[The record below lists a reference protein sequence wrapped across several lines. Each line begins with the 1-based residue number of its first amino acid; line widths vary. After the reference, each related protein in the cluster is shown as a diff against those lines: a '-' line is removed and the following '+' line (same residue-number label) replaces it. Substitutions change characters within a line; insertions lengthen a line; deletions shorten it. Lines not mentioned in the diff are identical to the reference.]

1 MKSDL
6 LALSTIILWGSLAA
20 LTVSLSH
27 LPPLL
32 LTGLGLLAGSL
43 ISLPL
48 MKFRLSGWRV
58 SPSTLA
64 LGVYGLFG
72 YHFLLFVGLQNAP
85 AAQANLV
92 NYLWP
97 VLIVVL
103 TPLLLRGSGLNVWH
117 LLAVALGFSGAAIA
131 ILGNADSGDLSLGD
145 SLSGYAAAF
154 GAAIVWS
161 TYSVLTKR
169 AQFET
174 SAIGLFALVAGSL
187 ALVAHFIFE
196 PRAIISAE
204 DWLLI
209 LLLGAG
215 PLGGAFYLWD
225 AAIKLGDTRRIGIL
239 AFLTP
244 LISTALLLVVQNQ
257 ALSLSIGIAA
267 AFIFGAA
274 ILGARAS
281 RLSRARELPA
291 AVSEEPEGQNV

>member
-6 LALSTIILWGSLAA
+6 LALSPIMLWGSLAA

-48 MKFRLSGWRV
+48 MKFKLSGWRV

-72 YHFLLFVGLQNAP
+72 YHFLLFLGLQNAP

-97 VLIVVL
+97 VFIVVL
-103 TPLLLRGSGLNVWH
+103 TPLILRGSNLNVWH
-117 LLAVALGFSGAAIA
+117 LLAVAIGFSGAAIA
-131 ILGNADSGDLSLGD
+131 ILGNADPGDFGLGD
-145 SLSGYAAAF
+145 SLFGYTAAL
-154 GAAIVWS
+154 GAAIIWS

-174 SAIGLFALVAGSL
+174 SAIGLFALVAGL
-187 ALVAHFIFE
+187 LGIIAHLVFE
-196 PRAIISAE
+196 PAAVISVG

-244 LISTALLLVVQNQ
+244 LISTALLLAVQGE
-257 ALSLSIGIAA
+257 ALTTSIGLAA
-267 AFIFGAA
+267 ALIFSAA
-274 ILGARAS
+274 VLGARAS
-281 RLSRARELPA
+281 RHSQLNTSATEAELA
-291 AVSEEPEGQNV
+291 TGEKNA

>member
-48 MKFRLSGWRV
+48 MKFKLSGWRV

-72 YHFLLFVGLQNAP
+72 YHFLLFLGLQNAP

-97 VLIVVL
+97 VLIVVF
-103 TPLLLRGSGLNVWH
+103 TPLLLRGSSLNVWH
-117 LLAVALGFSGAAIA
+117 LLAVALGFSGAATA
-131 ILGNADSGDLSLGD
+131 ILGSGSSEPLEIGGSIF
-145 SLSGYAAAF
+145 GYAAAF
-154 GAAIVWS
+154 GAAVVWS
-161 TYSVLTKR
+161 SYSVMTKR
-169 AQFET
+169 VRFET
-174 SAIGLFALVAGSL
+174 SAIGLFALVAGAL
-187 ALVAHFIFE
+187 ALVAHFVFE
-196 PRAIISAE
+196 PAAIISGR

-244 LISTALLLVVQNQ
+244 LISTALLLVVQGG
-257 ALSLSIGIAA
+257 ALTMSIGLAA
-267 AFIFGAA
+267 ALIFSAA
-274 ILGARAS
+274 VMGARAS
-281 RLSRARELPA
+281 RHSRVNGSATPAELATREKNA
-291 AVSEEPEGQNV
+291 

>member
-1 MKSDL
+1 MKSEL

-48 MKFRLSGWRV
+48 MKFKLSGWRV

-64 LGVYGLFG
+64 LGVCGLFG
-72 YHFLLFVGLQNAP
+72 YHFLLFLGLQNAP

-97 VLIVVL
+97 VFIVVL
-103 TPLLLRGSGLNVWH
+103 TPLLLRGSNLNVWH
-117 LLAVALGFSGAAIA
+117 LLAVAIGFSGAAIA
-131 ILGNADSGDLSLGD
+131 ILGNADPGDFGLGD
-145 SLSGYAAAF
+145 SLFGYTAAL
-154 GAAIVWS
+154 GAAIIWS

-174 SAIGLFALVAGSL
+174 SAIGLFALVAGL
-187 ALVAHFIFE
+187 LGIIAHLVFE
-196 PRAIISAE
+196 PAAVISVG

-244 LISTALLLVVQNQ
+244 LISTALLLAVQGE
-257 ALSLSIGIAA
+257 ALTTSIGLAA
-267 AFIFGAA
+267 ALIFSAA
-274 ILGARAS
+274 VLGARAS
-281 RLSRARELPA
+281 RHSQLNTSATEAELA
-291 AVSEEPEGQNV
+291 TGEKNA

>member
-1 MKSDL
+1 
-6 LALSTIILWGSLAA
+6 
-20 LTVSLSH
+20 
-27 LPPLL
+27 
-32 LTGLGLLAGSL
+32 
-43 ISLPL
+43 
-48 MKFRLSGWRV
+48 MKFKLSGWRV
-58 SPSTLA
+58 SPTTLA

-117 LLAVALGFSGAAIA
+117 LLAVSLGFSGAAIA
-131 ILGNADSGDLSLGD
+131 ILGNADSGYFSLSD
-145 SLSGYAAAF
+145 SLFGYAAAF

-209 LLLGAG
+209 LLLGVG

-267 AFIFGAA
+267 ALIFGAA

-281 RLSRARELPA
+281 RLSRTRELPA